1 MNTGAAVA
9 GETFTVNSPVTASGE
24 VLLLAVTEYEKPVV
38 PVGGVPETSPVVE
51 LMVSHVG
58 AAVLRAY
65 VGRGVPVAM
74 NV

>member
-1 MNTGAAVA
+1 MNAGAVDAV
-9 GETFTVNSPVTASGE
+9 ETATVNSPVVALGR
-24 VLLLAVTEYEKPVV
+24 LPLLAVTEYAKLVV
-38 PVGGVPETSPVVE
+38 PVGGVPETAPVVE

-65 VGRGVPVAM
+65 VGAGVPVAM